1 MQENISHRNKNVYDK
16 QHIDVLKRNV
26 YIPNELVEA
35 EYHQFTLDDY
45 RTTIF
50 IFSKIKKEI
59 HIPKNDIVSFIQHY
73 TLLSKV
79 LETLKQK
86 SIILENGESIRI
98 IDEINIRRNTIS
110 IKINQKLYHMFQQTN
125 YTSLDLVTVLKFRH
139 KYSIKLYIML
149 ARFLDTG
156 WRRDS
161 IEDFRKKLSVSGK
174 YEKWKDIKKR
184 VLEPAVKEIE
194 KYANMKIHYEYRKTY
209 IHFEFEKFEEQE
221 KEKEIEAKKKE
232 YIEKLFEQ
240 EFLSYLEREHNLKNA
255 IAVYK
260 SMSQK
265 DIEMNVRML
274 IKRATED
281 VPEIKDTIKKLF
293 QKDMRAAFLYLVCK
307 NDERKKI
314 ISAVGMYDVR

>member
-1 MQENISHRNKNVYDK
+1 M
-16 QHIDVLKRNV
+16 
-26 YIPNELVEA
+26 
-35 EYHQFTLDDY
+35 
-45 RTTIF
+45 
-50 IFSKIKKEI
+50 
-59 HIPKNDIVSFIQHY
+59 
-73 TLLSKV
+73 
-79 LETLKQK
+79 
-86 SIILENGESIRI
+86 
-98 IDEINIRRNTIS
+98 
-110 IKINQKLYHMFQQTN
+110 
-125 YTSLDLVTVLKFRH
+125 
-139 KYSIKLYIML
+139 
-149 ARFLDTG
+149 
-156 WRRDS
+156 
-161 IEDFRKKLSVSGK
+161 SGK